1 MKPTFKHIFAL
12 SLSVI
17 LTSCAE
23 DVMNTPGSNDE
34 KLPISIS
41 AAYPTATR
49 ASDAGF
55 EDGDNMGIYVLDYND
70 DTPQGI
76 ADADIHAGNVR
87 FRFDGTNN
95 TWNGATTVYWSSSS
109 TPADIIGYYPFSS
122 SIDDA
127 SAVPFSISRR
137 QDLTGDETSTGGY
150 EASDFLWAKAEKA
163 MPTSSRVDLTFRHL
177 MAGIRVTLTEGSGF
191 AEGEWRE
198 SEKNVLVSNIV
209 PTATVN
215 LSDGSVKAGDD
226 NPISVTPYGYNGEW
240 RAVVVPQTVAPGNI
254 ISVSIDGTSYNL
266 VKGNAITYQSG
277 KLHTFTITV
286 NKRSASG
293 DYEFKLT
300 DEAIT
305 VWIDDVDFHDGIV
318 RNYLTVNVENKG
330 NLQEVIE
337 NTGYS
342 TATITA
348 LKLTGEIDENDF
360 QYMREKCPALR
371 SLNLSEVTVWDGN
384 RENVIP
390 AKAMY
395 EKKTLSHVL
404 FPDNLKIIGSAA
416 FYRTGLIG
424 SLIIP
429 EGVEKVGEEPFVED
443 GTAWGTDIGAFSYC
457 DNLIGELSLPSTL
470 KYIESGAFG
479 NCRFTGSLI
488 LPQSLKVIGNSAFDA
503 NNFNGELNIPENIEI
518 IGARAFYGNSFT
530 GNLIIPS
537 NIKKIYAY
545 TFGNC
550 KFNTLVLPEHL
561 IEIGKYAFDG
571 CDLKGELLLPSSLKV
586 INNRAF
592 SDTKISSIFFPEG
605 LEYIGDGA
613 FMNCRYLRGE
623 MEIPKK
629 VARINDYLFKDCGLI
644 TGVKLHKDIIS
655 VGGAA
660 FYGCHA
666 LTKIVCDNPA
676 PPLIKYLEDDRY
688 AVLGWDI
695 RFPVSPFDGISTVN
709 VSLEVP
715 KESVASYRSAKGWK
729 EIGRISEHY
738 NFVCQPASACALT
751 TRHQETLILNSE
763 GEWVITHKPDW
774 CDISKTSGTGKAEL
788 TLTVNELSKGS
799 GNRADYVEFS
809 LKGTEFTTKCEVS
822 QYDCQ
827 YGEDECITLQRA
839 TRGNGIDILFLGDGF
854 DAEAISTGKYLDL
867 VNEQMEAFF
876 GVEPF
881 TTYRDYFN
889 VYACISLSQES
900 GINTANTWRNTR
912 FTTLYTIDCDGNG
925 HLQPDDADYVFDYAV
940 AKSPLVAEK
949 MQQSLIIMSLNSD
962 EYGSE
967 TTITWYGSP
976 IAICCRGDV
985 YPMDTRGI
993 IQHEA
998 CGHAFGKLA
1007 EERIVTNKYIS
1018 GNEKSEIM
1026 DKQNMGWY
1034 QNISL
1039 SGKMAEVPWSHFIF
1053 NPRYSN
1059 KVDVFEGT
1067 YGKTRGVYRSEIN
1080 SCMNYGIPYFNA
1092 ISRQDIVRR
1101 ILDYSGEEFT
1111 MEKFYAADSDK
1122 WGTTGSSRAAMV
1134 DEQHGY
1140 TASATHHPVRIIKSK
1155 KY

>member
-23 DVMNTPGSNDE
+23 DVTNAPGSTDE

-55 EDGDNMGIYVLDYND
+55 EHGDNMGIYVLDYND
-70 DTPQGI
+70 GVPQDI
-76 ADADIHAGNVR
+76 ADAGIHAGNVQ

-95 TWNGATTVYWSSSS
+95 TWNGATTVYWSSNS
-109 TPADIIGYYPFSS
+109 TPADIIGYYPYNS
-122 SIDDA
+122 SIDNA
-127 SAVPFSISRR
+127 TALPFSISRR
-137 QDLTGDETSTGGY
+137 QDLTGNQTILGGY

-163 MPTSSRVDLTFRHL
+163 MPTASRVDLTFRHL
-177 MAGIRVTLTEGSGF
+177 MSGIRVALTEGSGF
-191 AEGEWRE
+191 AEGEWE
-198 SEKNVLVSNIV
+198 NSEKNVLVSNVI

-215 LSDGSVKAGDD
+215 LSDGTVQVGNDT
-226 NPISVTPYGYNGEW
+226 PINVTPYRYNGEW
-240 RAVVVPQTVAPGNI
+240 RAVVVPQTVAAGNV
-254 ISVSIDGTSYNL
+254 ISVNIDGTSYNL
-266 VKGNAITYQSG
+266 VKENAITYQSG

-293 DYEFKLT
+293 DYEFKLK
-300 DEAIT
+300 DEAVT
-305 VWIDDVDFHDGIV
+305 AWIDDVEFHDGIV
-318 RNYLTVNVENKG
+318 RNYLTVNVKNKG
-330 NLQEVIE
+330 SLQGIIE
-337 NTGYS
+337 SAGYS

-360 QYMREKCPALR
+360 QYMREKCPALK
-371 SLNLSEVTVWDGN
+371 SLNLSEVTVWDGS

-404 FPDNLKIIGSAA
+404 FPNNLKIIGSAA

-429 EGVEKVGEEPFVED
+429 EGVEKIGEEPFVED
-443 GTAWGTDIGAFSYC
+443 GTAWGTEIGAFSYC

-470 KYIESGAFG
+470 KYIESSAFG
-479 NCRFTGSLI
+479 NCSFTGSLI
-488 LPQSLKVIGNSAFDA
+488 LPQSLRVIGNMAFNA
-503 NNFNGELNIPENIEI
+503 NDFNGELNIPENIEI

-530 GNLIIPS
+530 GNLIIPPG
-537 NIKKIYAY
+537 IKKLYSY

-550 KFNTLVLPEHL
+550 KFNTVVFPEEL
-561 IEIGKYAFDG
+561 IEIGSYAFEN
-571 CDLKGELLLPSSLKV
+571 CNLKGELVLPSSLKI

-592 SDTKISSIFFPEG
+592 SDTKISGVVFPEK

-623 MEIPKK
+623 IEIPPK
-629 VARINDYLFKDCGLI
+629 VARINDYLFKDCGFI
-644 TGVKLHKDIIS
+644 TEVKLHKDIIS

-660 FYGCHA
+660 FYGCNA
-666 LTKIVCDNPA
+666 LTKIVCDNTE

-688 AVLGWDI
+688 AVLEWDVQ
-695 RFPVSPFDGISTVN
+695 FPVGPFDGISKVN

-715 KESVASYRSAKGWK
+715 KESIASYRSAKGWK
-729 EIGRISEHY
+729 EIGRISEHSD
-738 NFVCQPASACALT
+738 FVCRPASACALT
-751 TRHQETLILNSE
+751 TRHQETIVLNSD
-763 GEWVITHKPDW
+763 GEWEITHKPDW
-774 CDISKTSGTGKAEL
+774 CDISKTSGSGKTEL
-788 TLTVNELSKGS
+788 ILTVNDMTKGS
-799 GNRADYVEFS
+799 GNRSDYVEFS
-809 LKGTEFTTKCEVS
+809 LKGTEFTTRCEVK
-822 QYDCQ
+822 QYDYQ
-827 YGEDECITLQRA
+827 YGEDECITLQKA

-854 DAEAISTGKYLDL
+854 DGEAISTDKYLEL
-867 VNEQMEAFF
+867 VNEQMDAFF

-881 TTYRDYFN
+881 STYRDYFN
-889 VYACISLSQES
+889 VYACITLSQES
-900 GINTANTWRNTR
+900 GVNTANTWRNTR
-912 FTTLYTIDCDGNG
+912 FTTLYAIDCDGNG

-949 MQQSLIIMSLNSD
+949 MEQSVIIMSLNSD
-962 EYGSE
+962 EYGSQ
-967 TTITWYGSP
+967 TIMTGNGSP

-1007 EERIVTNKYIS
+1007 EERIVKNSYLSNT
-1018 GNEKSEIM
+1018 EKSDIQ
-1026 DKQNMGWY
+1026 DKQWRGWY
-1034 QNISL
+1034 QNISIT
-1039 SGKMAEVPWSHFIF
+1039 GKMTDVPWSHFIF
-1053 NPRYSN
+1053 DPRYSN
-1059 KVDVFEGT
+1059 KVDVFEGA

-1101 ILDYSGEEFT
+1101 ILDYSGEGFS
-1111 MEKFYAADSDK
+1111 MEKFYEKDSDK

-1134 DEQHGY
+1134 DEGECY
-1140 TASATHHPVRIIKSK
+1140 VASGTHRPVRIIKSK